1 MLTPAAMDREPQVSS
16 PSAHFSKNTGLAS
29 AARQTEQDLTKSP
42 EFHDLEIPDYIESS
56 LQDFDID
63 ELLQTDISPPGIES
77 DPYALE
83 STLASS
89 TSPEDAAGSH
99 DGPYDIARSNTLS
112 GEQIFSFKQCLLTQS
127 CMILL
132 LSEIKS
138 VSVLTQFKMI
148 WIGRHIHVPKGGLSQ
163 LGNTRE
169 TNRQEGGRP
178 RLRLRKRLLRLRL
191 HLDQRQWAEI
201 RDSVLR

>member
-1 MLTPAAMDREPQVSS
+1 M
-16 PSAHFSKNTGLAS
+16 
-29 AARQTEQDLTKSP
+29 KSP

-56 LQDFDID
+56 LQEFDID
-63 ELLQTDISPPGIES
+63 ELLQTDLSPPGIES

-99 DGPYDIARSNTLS
+99 DGTYDIARSNTLS
-112 GEQIFSFKQCLLTQS
+112 GEHIFSFKQYPLTHA

-132 LSEIKS
+132 PSGVTSI
-138 VSVLTQFKMI
+138 SVLTQFKMI
-148 WIGRHIHVPKGGLSQ
+148 WIGHHIRVLKGGLSQ
-163 LGNTRE
+163 LRNTRE
-169 TNRQEGGRP
+169 MSRQEGRRP
-178 RLRLRKRLLRLRL
+178 RLRLMKRLLQLPP

>member
-1 MLTPAAMDREPQVSS
+1 MLTPAAMDREAQVSS
-16 PSAHFSKNTGLAS
+16 PSAHFSKDPGQAS
-29 AARQTEQDLTKSP
+29 SARQTEHDLMKSP

-99 DGPYDIARSNTLS
+99 DDTYDIARSNTLS
-112 GEQIFSFKQCLLTQS
+112 GEQIFPFKQCPLTHS
-127 CMILL
+127 FMILFP
-132 LSEIKS
+132 SGVTS

-148 WIGRHIHVPKGGLSQ
+148 WIGPHIRVPKGGLSQ

-169 TNRQEGGRP
+169 MNRQEGHRP
-178 RLRLRKRLLRLRL
+178 RLLLREQLLRLPP
-191 HLDQRQWAEI
+191 HLDQ
-201 RDSVLR
+201 